1 MARSS
6 IARIKPLSEMVLAM
20 AKVADPKHIS
30 NVTPAQIH
38 HMKKLADD
46 YIAIESAV
54 TNMHQVFRISTL
66 ATHCM
71 SI

>member
-1 MARSS
+1 
-6 IARIKPLSEMVLAM
+6 M
-20 AKVADPKHIS
+20 AKVADPKNIS

-54 TNMHQVFRISTL
+54 ILEYQVALT
-66 ATHCM
+66 
-71 SI
+71 

>member
-1 MARSS
+1 
-6 IARIKPLSEMVLAM
+6 MVLAM

-66 ATHCM
+66 PTHCM
-71 SI
+71 

>member
-1 MARSS
+1 
-6 IARIKPLSEMVLAM
+6 MVLAM
-20 AKVADPKHIS
+20 AKVADPNHIP
-30 NVTPAQIH
+30 NVPPAQIH

-71 SI
+71 